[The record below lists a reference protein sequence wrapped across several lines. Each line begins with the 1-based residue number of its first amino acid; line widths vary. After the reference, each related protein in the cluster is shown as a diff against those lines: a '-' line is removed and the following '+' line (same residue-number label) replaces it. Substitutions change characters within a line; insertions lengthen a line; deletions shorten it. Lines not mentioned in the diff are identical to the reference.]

1 MVPILKAPTAAIH
14 KAPGAGLACLLPP
27 PGLRQLLGQALALV
41 LSSVPTEQQTA
52 PVKMISG
59 APRNLF
65 APVGACFLFADD
77 LRMRMCEL

>member
-1 MVPILKAPTAAIH
+1 MHQGQGWRASCPTWT
-14 KAPGAGLACLLPP
+14 PL
-27 PGLRQLLGQALALV
+27 LLGQALALV

-59 APRNLF
+59 APGNLF
-65 APVGACFLFADD
+65 APVEACFLFADD